1 MPKSKCAIW
10 WITAMIRILVVDDH
24 DATRRSLSSFLAHE
38 DKFTICGEAAD
49 GVQAIEQARN
59 LSPDAIVMDVSM
71 PKMDGLSAARII
83 RRENPSTQIVIVSL
97 TEPSI
102 LKAVAPRVG
111 LAFIDKIRVANDLIP
126 ALHHLTKYRA

>member
-1 MPKSKCAIW
+1 MV
-10 WITAMIRILVVDDH
+10 RILVVDDH

-38 DKFTICGEAAD
+38 DNFTICGEAAD
-49 GVQAIEQARN
+49 GVQAIERARN
-59 LSPDAIVMDVSM
+59 LSPDAIVMDASM

-83 RRENPSTQIVIVSL
+83 HWENPSTQIVIVSL

-111 LAFIDKIRVANDLIP
+111 VAFIDKMKVTNDLIP

>member
-1 MPKSKCAIW
+1 MQLGG
-10 WITAMIRILVVDDH
+10 ITAMIRILVVDDH
-24 DATRRSLSSFLAHE
+24 DATRSSLSSFLAHE

-83 RRENPSTQIVIVSL
+83 RRESPTTQIVIISL
-97 TEPSI
+97 QEPSI
-102 LKAVAPRVG
+102 LRAVASRIG
-111 LAFIDKIRVANDLIP
+111 LAFIDKTKITNDLIP
-126 ALHHLTKYRA
+126 ALHHLTKFSA

>member
-1 MPKSKCAIW
+1 MV
-10 WITAMIRILVVDDH
+10 RILVVDDH
-24 DATRRSLSSFLAHE
+24 DATRRGLSSFLAHE

-83 RRENPSTQIVIVSL
+83 QRENPTTQIVIISL
-97 TEPSI
+97 KEPSI
-102 LKAVAPRVG
+102 LKTVASRIG
-111 LAFIDKIRVANDLIP
+111 LVFIDKAKVTNDLIP
-126 ALHHLTKYRA
+126 ALRYLTKYRA

>member
-1 MPKSKCAIW
+1 VQLGG
-10 WITAMIRILVVDDH
+10 ITAMIRILVVDDH

-83 RRENPSTQIVIVSL
+83 RRENPTTQIVIISL
-97 TEPSI
+97 KEPSI
-102 LKAVAPRVG
+102 LRAVASRIG
-111 LAFIDKIRVANDLIP
+111 LAFIDKTKITNDLIP
-126 ALHHLTKYRA
+126 ALHHLTKFSA